1 MNHIKGRFRLY
12 FQAISLFQCHQ
23 MLQSFF
29 LQAGLG
35 NANHVCRE
43 IDAVNMDPVFA
54 GQTVGRTSQTATDVQ
69 HLHFRKKFQC
79 VDELIGGIFSSG
91 TDVVVSVNG
100 LITQNGKFCVLLI
113 IEKFLGHLN
122 LNAVLTKQGY

>member
-1 MNHIKGRFRLY
+1 
-12 FQAISLFQCHQ
+12 
-23 MLQSFF
+23 
-29 LQAGLG
+29 
-35 NANHVCRE
+35 
-43 IDAVNMDPVFA
+43 MDSVFA

-79 VDELIGGIFSSG
+79 VDELIGGFFSSG

-100 LITQNGKFCVLLI
+100 LITQNGEFCVLLI

-122 LNAVLTKQGY
+122 LNAVLAKQRY